1 MIFQSTQLD
10 VLLAEFGGELRA
22 YKPGSAGSDPESL
35 SLPAQR
41 PESQVFDGIH
51 TLEKAGHRQIAFL
64 TNPKYRDQ
72 LVTTSAGL
80 VMVRQK
86 DFDSILEYLK
96 AESRNEALQFW
107 CLPDPYLLYAK
118 LQQWW
123 VERSAYKPKPGVH
136 PSAVIGEGVSLS
148 PTAFVG
154 PNAVIGDHSSVGDN
168 CRIEAGVVLGRYVK
182 VGSSTRLHANV
193 TVYDECE
200 IGANCILHS
209 GSVIGADGFGFANE
223 KGAWV
228 KIPQVGRVLIADEVE
243 IGANTTVDRGALDD
257 TLIGFG
263 VKLDN
268 QIMVAHNV
276 QVGDHTA
283 MAGCVGVAGST
294 KIGARC
300 TVGGAANIFGHLS
313 IPDGTHVSGCTTVI
327 ASIKE
332 PGAYTGIFPMDTH
345 KSWEK
350 TAATL
355 RQLVALRSRVREL
368 EKALQNA
375 GSKSD
380 SENQNTDQN
389 ND

>member
-1 MIFQSTQLD
+1 MIFQPIQLN
-10 VLLAEFGGELRA
+10 VLIAEFGGELRS
-22 YKPGSAGSDPESL
+22 YHLGSANSIDSASTPNQSDFKNLLFE
-35 SLPAQR
+35 
-41 PESQVFDGIH
+41 GIH
-51 TLEKAGHRQIAFL
+51 TLEKAGPKQIAFL
-64 TNPKYRDQ
+64 TNSKYREQ
-72 LVTTSAGL
+72 LLTTRAGL
-80 VMVRQK
+80 VLVRLK
-86 DFDSILEYLK
+86 DFDSILEYLN
-96 AESRNEALQFW
+96 SSNRSSGLNLWLQG
-107 CLPDPYLLYAK
+107 DPYLTYAK
-118 LQQWW
+118 MQQWW
-123 VERSAYKPKPGVH
+123 VERSAFRPNAGVH
-136 PSAVIGEGVSLS
+136 PSAVIGEGVNLAPS
-148 PTAFVG
+148 AYIG
-154 PNAVIGDHSSVGDN
+154 PNAVIGDHSSLGDN

-182 VGSSTRLHANV
+182 VGASTRLHANV

-276 QVGDHTA
+276 QLGEHTA

-300 TVGGAANIFGHLS
+300 TVGGAANIFGHLT

-332 PGAYTGIFPMDTH
+332 AGAYTGIFPMDTH

-355 RQLVALRSRVREL
+355 RQLVTLRSRVREL
-368 EKALQNA
+368 EKALLEIRGQPDGEA
-375 GSKSD
+375 
-380 SENQNTDQN
+380 
-389 ND
+389 